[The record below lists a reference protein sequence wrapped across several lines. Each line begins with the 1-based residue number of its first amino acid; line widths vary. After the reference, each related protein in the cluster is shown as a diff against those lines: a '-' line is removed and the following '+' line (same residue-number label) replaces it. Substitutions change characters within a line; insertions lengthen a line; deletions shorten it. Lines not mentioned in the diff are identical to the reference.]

1 MRMLCEKCLHFFVHV
16 KNKPWIIALRTLP
29 QFIPRSGP
37 VPVPG
42 GETPRAVG
50 EIEDKERAKE

>member
-1 MRMLCEKCLHFFVHV
+1 MQV

-29 QFIPRSGP
+29 QFNPRSGP
-37 VPVPG
+37 VPVTG

-50 EIEDKERAKE
+50 EIEDKESVKE